1 MCVHTDKYAK
11 TCTDIYVHTD
21 KYAKAISMFSVVSLT
36 EVVAIYNLQSL
47 ACGCS
52 GQSGYEMGRRVLGG
66 SC

>member
-1 MCVHTDKYAK
+1 MCIYVNTHKYAK
-11 TCTDIYVHTD
+11 SIG
-21 KYAKAISMFSVVSLT
+21 MFPVVSLT

-52 GQSGYEMGRRVLGG
+52 GQAGNEMGRRVLGG